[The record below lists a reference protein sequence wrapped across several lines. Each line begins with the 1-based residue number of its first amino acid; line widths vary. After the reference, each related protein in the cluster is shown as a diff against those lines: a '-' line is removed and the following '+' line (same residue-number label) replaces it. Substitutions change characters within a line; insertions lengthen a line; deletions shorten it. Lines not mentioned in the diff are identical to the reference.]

1 MYIPRQLC
9 VYVDAYSVYCTLAEI
24 LYPEEDLL
32 FVSLMV
38 QVLNL
43 ILFTAA
49 ELYNLRM
56 QLKELNTPVR
66 MHQSQLSPVCCTI
79 YV

>member
-1 MYIPRQLC
+1 M
-9 VYVDAYSVYCTLAEI
+9 YVDAYSVYCTLAEI

-66 MHQSQLSPVCCTI
+66 MQQTAVLINCEMPAT
-79 YV
+79 